1 MIYDFNLVAKGYPV
15 ELVDEFKKLG
25 LSCADFRRD
34 CIIYPSL
41 SRDEILRRIGLS
53 KADVISCIIQLSSI
67 IHQHLKIETRFDLAK
82 KQKFDEDLGE
92 IIKKMNKLDSLK
104 NASGF
109 NHYVVAYDCKTDL
122 DTAFDFVIYRPIILI
137 NKKNIKV
144 LDEYIKELFDI
155 CASNCATLSH
165 VEREESG
172 TSKRASPS
180 LSASSMQLLEQFPD
194 VKKEKLKESK
204 EKDNDE
210 DDDEEEEEEKVKRPR
225 GRHV

>member
-1 MIYDFNLVAKGYPV
+1 MIYDFNLINKDYPI
-15 ELVDEFKKLG
+15 ELKDEFKKLSF
-25 LSCADFRRD
+25 SCADFRRD

-67 IHQHLKIETRFDLAK
+67 IHQHLEIKTKFDLAK

-92 IIKKMNKLDSLK
+92 ILKKMNKLDSLK

-122 DTAFDFVIYRPIILI
+122 DSAFDFVIYRPIILI
-137 NKKNIKV
+137 NKQKIKDLDKYIQQLFNI
-144 LDEYIKELFDI
+144 
-155 CASNCATLSH
+155 CSSNCATLSH

-180 LSASSMQLLEQFPD
+180 LSASSMQLLEQFPE
-194 VKKEKLKESK
+194 VKKEKKE
-204 EKDNDE
+204 DDDDE
-210 DDDEEEEEEKVKRPR
+210 EDDEEEEKIKPR
-225 GRHV
+225 GRHGKV